1 MITSVLSGCVWV
13 ILIIIVG
20 GVLPSKKVLNSQRP
34 RPAKP
39 LGPRALRIPPSI
51 PDLQN
56 YSGVSN
62 SFSSSPSPRNSPS
75 TLFFLLL
82 FCWSNH
88 HYVWTHQK
96 QEGRLSSRPVST
108 TMRFSSLPPP
118 RGLTDRFVSSTVRL
132 KTHPQTTPLSLL
144 MPNSLVSLASKKVTK
159 KNKTKILF
167 PFEVL
172 LYVLFPHPRFSP
184 ISPHFFFYSSL
195 TKSL

>member
-1 MITSVLSGCVWV
+1 MSDSYYYCWGRVAVQKGSQQPAPSSRQAPRPKGAKDPTKYSRPPKLLGRIKFF
-13 ILIIIVG
+13 LII
-20 GVLPSKKVLNSQRP
+20 
-34 RPAKP
+34 
-39 LGPRALRIPPSI
+39 
-51 PDLQN
+51 
-56 YSGVSN
+56 
-62 SFSSSPSPRNSPS
+62 SFSSQQSLDSILSASFLLVQPSLCLNPSETRRQTFQSPRKYYYA
-75 TLFFLLL
+75 LL
-82 FCWSNH
+82 FI
-88 HYVWTHQK
+88 T
-96 QEGRLSSRPVST
+96 
-108 TMRFSSLPPP
+108 PP

>member
-118 RGLTDRFVSSTVRL
+118 GAWLTV
-132 KTHPQTTPLSLL
+132 LSHQQY
-144 MPNSLVSLASKKVTK
+144 ASKHTRKQRPY
-159 KNKTKILF
+159 LF
-167 PFEVL
+167 SCPTAWC
-172 LYVLFPHPRFSP
+172 R
-184 ISPHFFFYSSL
+184 
-195 TKSL
+195 